1 MDGVHEDH
9 MDVDLQVFMDERA
22 RLARGSHGSTCTR
35 FPWMEYERSKDDAL
49 QEEEKK
55 KRPIGEGKLGGLV
68 CDPRRELSKPKKRQ

>member
-1 MDGVHEDH
+1 
-9 MDVDLQVFMDERA
+9 MDERA

-49 QEEEKK
+49 QEKKKKK
-55 KRPIGEGKLGGLV
+55 KRKRPISKGKLGGLV